1 MSSLYA
7 VNEWGLLGALL
18 LLLLAASEMGYRL
31 GMRQARARGQSGSYL
46 THEVSAL
53 GVLALLLGFTFS
65 IAAGKFEAR
74 RALVLDEANAIGTAS
89 LRAQMLPAGYAD
101 EAKLLFDRYA
111 VARVRLFDAGLDE
124 RARRTANE
132 ESESL
137 HGQLWTLA
145 RQALEVNR
153 LDVGTGLF
161 IAALND
167 VIDMH
172 GKRKAAYGYRLPDAI
187 FVLIYAVATIAFVLS
202 GVAAGVHES
211 RSRVPTYVMAVLV
224 TSVILFI
231 VDMDRPQRGLLQ
243 VSDQAIMDLV
253 PAARSGR

>member
-1 MSSLYA
+1 MSGCCLAPSVCCSLPRPRPA
-7 VNEWGLLGALL
+7 TES
-18 LLLLAASEMGYRL
+18 ASPR
-31 GMRQARARGQSGSYL
+31 RGGGESPVSYL

-89 LRAQMLPAGYAD
+89 LRAQMLPAGYD
-101 EAKLLFDRYA
+101 GEAKVLFDQYA
-111 VARVRLFDAGLDE
+111 EARVRLFDAGIDE
-124 RARRTANE
+124 GARQAANE
-132 ESESL
+132 VSERL
-137 HGQLWTLA
+137 HAQLWTLA

-187 FVLIYAVATIAFVLS
+187 FLLIYAVAAIAFALS

-211 RSRVPTYVMAVLV
+211 RSRVPTFVMAVLV
-224 TSVILFI
+224 TAVILFI
-231 VDMDRPQRGLLQ
+231 VDLDRPQRGLLQ
-243 VSDQAIMDLV
+243 VSDRAIMDLV
-253 PAARSGR
+253 PAARGGR